1 MGYMTINNRRVA
13 FTDEKN
19 VLSVIR
25 KSGIDLPT
33 FCYHSELSTYGACR
47 MCVVEDERGKVFA
60 SCSEVPRDGMVIY
73 TNTPRLQHHRKMII
87 ELLLSSHCRDCTTC
101 AKNGVCTLQKLASQ
115 LGISEIRFENH
126 KKPLPLDTSSDC
138 VIRDPNKCILC
149 GDCVRTCDEIQ
160 GLGILDFAF
169 RGSKMQVMPAFNRE
183 LAETD
188 CVGCGQCR
196 AVCPT
201 GAISFIE
208 REAAAYDEAAVKANM
223 ERKETHKADQ
233 LHSAVHRCPGQAI
246 REFNRRGFQEEVSQE
261 TVQSQLQQWPCQ
273 IKLVPV
279 NAPYFE
285 DAKLL
290 IAADCTAYAYA
301 NVHEEFMKGKIT
313 LIGCPKLDQIDYSE
327 KLTQI
332 IAENNIKSV
341 TVLRM
346 EVPCCGG
353 LENAAVK
360 ALKNSG
366 KFLPWQVVTI
376 SIDGRIL

>member
-1 MGYMTINNRRVA
+1 MIQI
-13 FTDEKN
+13 DEEKCN
-19 VLSVIR
+19 GC
-25 KSGIDLPT
+25 GICVT
-33 FCYHSELSTYGACR
+33 ACHEGAI
-47 MCVVEDERGKVFA
+47 
-60 SCSEVPRDGMVIY
+60 GMVDGKA
-73 TNTPRLQHHRKMII
+73 RLM
-87 ELLLSSHCRDCTTC
+87 RDDYCD
-101 AKNGVCTLQKLASQ
+101 GL
-115 LGISEIRFENH
+115 
-126 KKPLPLDTSSDC
+126 
-138 VIRDPNKCILC
+138 
-149 GDCVRTCDEIQ
+149 GDC
-160 GLGILDFAF
+160 L
-169 RGSKMQVMPAFNRE
+169 PN
-183 LAETD
+183 
-188 CVGCGQCR
+188 
-196 AVCPT
+196 CPT

-223 ERKETHKADQ
+223 ERKETHKA
-233 LHSAVHRCPGQAI
+233 AG
-246 REFNRRGFQEEVSQE
+246 REAFQEEVSRE